1 MGAYCT
7 QWSWAIK
14 CCGMQEN
21 ILGTNTSWRTQLLE
35 RRCVRT
41 VKPWTS
47 SFLVSGYRTLY
58 FKNMQHIMTQ
68 SGIGATTAVQV
79 KGRRQ
84 ICVVWTREMSSV
96 AARVLW
102 GVVNGTARALQ
113 QRAVGLISARREQP
127 VLGKSSVKCSAGFHV
142 SATVIHEPELY
153 YNYKSEC
160 SYLLVCCQRLFF
172 VHR

>member
-96 AARVLW
+96 AAEYWSNCEVCISLRTLIIPSDW
-102 GVVNGTARALQ
+102 ADIPECISPQHRK
-113 QRAVGLISARREQP
+113 QRQMNINIKVLISFKLQ
-127 VLGKSSVKCSAGFHV
+127 LK
-142 SATVIHEPELY
+142 
-153 YNYKSEC
+153 
-160 SYLLVCCQRLFF
+160 
-172 VHR
+172 